1 MIDDEQLV
9 RFYVRLKAR
18 QRQVVE
24 LTSDGL
30 SNHAIGQ
37 RLFIAPSVVAGHLTN
52 VYGELGNVDELAD
65 THPNRYLLIHL
76 FAPFFERH
84 PEMRNVLKS

>member
-1 MIDDEQLV
+1 MIEDTQLV
-9 RFYVRLKAR
+9 RFYVRLKTR

-24 LTSDGL
+24 LTSEGL
-30 SNHAIGQ
+30 SNSAIGQ

-52 VYGELGNVDELAD
+52 VYGEMGTIDELAEAQ
-65 THPNRYLLIHL
+65 PNRYLLIHL

-84 PEMRNVLKS
+84 PELRNEIN